1 MGNSWPSRL
10 TVVSLK
16 ACCGA
21 APQMWGI
28 LMRMLGSRAI
38 AEDALQDAFIRIWQ
52 QAAQFEPIKDR
63 ARSWMVAIA
72 RNRAIEVQRARQPT
86 VLLAAAQRQCLL
98 LAYQRGLTGDN
109 IALSI
114 GQPLGSVKSWV
125 RRGLQNL
132 MACMA
137 S

>member
-1 MGNSWPSRL
+1 MGNSWPSHL

-21 APQMWGI
+21 VPQMWGI
-28 LMRMLGSRAI
+28 LMRVLGSRAI
-38 AEDALQDAFIRIWQ
+38 AEDALQDAFMRIWQ
-52 QAAQFEPIKDR
+52 QAAQFEPIKGR
-63 ARSWMVAIA
+63 TLSWMVAIA
-72 RNRAIEVQRARQPT
+72 RNRAIEVQRARRPT
-86 VLLAAAQRQCLL
+86 VLLGAAQRQCLL

-114 GQPLGSVKSWV
+114 DRPLGSVKNWV
-125 RRGLQNL
+125 RRGLQSL
-132 MACMA
+132 MACLA